1 MLFRVHTPTKE
12 SWWDVALHNMFVS
25 IVVTVIK
32 LIVEIKMDLDFTDEQ
47 LQQIKQIADA
57 NGEWG
62 LREAFYWW
70 CGVERG
76 QQVQVDDV
84 EDFSIAFMTKYNE
97 RFGVTY

>member
-1 MLFRVHTPTKE
+1 
-12 SWWDVALHNMFVS
+12 
-25 IVVTVIK
+25 
-32 LIVEIKMDLDFTDEQ
+32 

>member
-1 MLFRVHTPTKE
+1 VFRVLTPTRE
-12 SWWDVALHNMFVS
+12 SWWDVALDNTLAI
-25 IVVTVIK
+25 IVVIAIK
-32 LIVEIKMDLDFTDEQ
+32 LIAEIKMALNFTDEE
-47 LQQIKQIADA
+47 LHQIKQIADA

-62 LREAFYWW
+62 LRKAFYWW
-70 CGVERG
+70 CGVESG